1 MPEIV
6 PATEDEFARFYH
18 GMQVT
23 GRWVGR
29 AMMKGRLIAG
39 FGGLIETGEG
49 EWVAFFEVPA
59 HERKPSVFRH
69 IKAAF
74 AEAREQGAKVI
85 KATCDT
91 SIPRAEALMRHLGFE
106 PTDETLD
113 GKELWVCQVSS

>member
-1 MPEIV
+1 MAEIIQ
-6 PATEDEFARFYH
+6 ADEDHFARFYH

-23 GRWVGR
+23 GRWIGR
-29 AMMKGRLIAG
+29 AMVKGRLVAG
-39 FGGLIETGEG
+39 FGGLIETEAG
-49 EWVAFFEVPA
+49 EWIAFFEVPE
-59 HERKPSVFRH
+59 HERKPSVLRH

-74 AEAREQGAKVI
+74 AEAKEQGAKVI

-113 GKELWVCQVSS
+113 DKVVWAWRK

>member
-1 MPEIV
+1 MAEIV
-6 PATEDEFARFYH
+6 TATEDEFARFYH

-29 AMMKGRLIAG
+29 AMKKGRLIAG

-49 EWVAFFEVPA
+49 EWIAFFEVPS
-59 HERKPSVFRH
+59 HERKPSVLRH

-74 AEAREQGAKVI
+74 NEAKEQGAKVI

-91 SIPRAEALMRHLGFE
+91 SIPRAEALMKHLGFE
-106 PTDETLD
+106 RTEEEHEGRVIWHVRL
-113 GKELWVCQVSS
+113 